1 MNHNG
6 TSTPP
11 TPAHFDCDL
20 RWQEDFYQ
28 HLHANPELSGHE
40 AETAAAIAA
49 KLADFECKVTT
60 SIGGHGITAVFSN
73 GPGATVLM
81 RADFDALPVKE
92 TTGVFYASTKEMPW
106 QDGTT
111 PVMHACGHDLH
122 VTALL
127 GVCAMLDSN
136 RDKWSGTF
144 IALFQPSEEN
154 GLGALSM
161 VGAGLGEVI
170 PRPDVCFGQHVV
182 AGRAGNVMSMPG
194 AILAACDS
202 IEITITGKSAHGSM
216 PHASI
221 DPTFAAAMI
230 VIRLQG
236 IVGREIPPEEFAVVS
251 VGTLESGRSN
261 NTIPHQARL
270 VLNCRTY
277 NDAIKA
283 QLYSAIERVV
293 RAECAASGIQEEPTF
308 RYFGTGPVTDNSV
321 AVFDKVRPL
330 FDAHFAARSVTATPW
345 SASEDFS
352 HIPRSFDC
360 PYLFWFV
367 GATPA
372 DQWDAAAAAGT
383 IAETIPVNHMGTFLP
398 DFSPTVT
405 AAQEAGLI
413 ATLAY
418 LAR

>member
-1 MNHNG
+1 MAENNI
-6 TSTPP
+6 SLPP
-11 TPAHFDCDL
+11 TDFDCDL
-20 RWQEDFYQ
+20 SWQEEFY
-28 HLHANPELSGHE
+28 HYLHANPELSGHE
-40 AETAAAIAA
+40 AGTAAAIAA
-49 KLADFECKVTT
+49 KLADFDCEVTT
-60 SIGGHGITAVFSN
+60 GIGGHGITAIFHN
-73 GPGATVLM
+73 GPGPCVLM

-92 TTGVFYASTKEMPW
+92 TTGVFYASEKEMPW
-106 QDGTT
+106 HDGTT

-127 GVCAMLDSN
+127 GVCAKLDGN
-136 RDKWSGTF
+136 RDKWTGTF

-161 VGAGLGEVI
+161 VNDGLDQII
-170 PRPDVCFGQHVV
+170 PTPDVCFGQHII
-182 AGRAGNVMSMPG
+182 AGRAGTVMSLPG

-216 PHASI
+216 PHTSI

-230 VIRLQG
+230 VVRLQG

-251 VGTLESGRSN
+251 VGTLESGHSN
-261 NTIPHQARL
+261 NTIPHEARL

-277 NDAIKA
+277 SDEIKH

-308 RYFGTGPVTDNSV
+308 RYFGTGPVTDNSTE
-321 AVFDKVRPL
+321 VFAKVRPL
-330 FDAHFAARSVTATPW
+330 FDAHFGAQSATATPW

-352 HIPRSFDC
+352 HIPRFFGC

-372 DQWDAAAAAGT
+372 DQWDAAEASGT

-398 DFSPTVT
+398 DFSPTVK

-413 ATLAY
+413 AVLAY
-418 LAR
+418 LSGP